1 MLAVPLFWSFEPR
14 EKGIKTKIRWSLRAA
29 GLATRTSEP
38 VGASD
43 DTPKFTACAKCSG
56 VSFGSQENWKGTGG
70 RVGCWD
76 FPGKMC
82 CFQRSSRGVGAASPG
97 CSTQNFVAHK
107 ITQNLV
113 AHKTLNDA
121 SHGPCHL
128 FPVLYPVPLWQLILE
143 DSSGQPVLHEI
154 RKKKSRIPFCLPNS
168 CWNWFNCSRG
178 LKSFHENLTT
188 HVEVS
193 ACTVSLLAPLE
204 HGTVCKG

>member
-1 MLAVPLFWSFEPR
+1 
-14 EKGIKTKIRWSLRAA
+14 
-29 GLATRTSEP
+29 
-38 VGASD
+38 
-43 DTPKFTACAKCSG
+43 
-56 VSFGSQENWKGTGG
+56 
-70 RVGCWD
+70 
-76 FPGKMC
+76 MC

-121 SHGPCHL
+121 SHGPRHL

-154 RKKKSRIPFCLPNS
+154 RKKKFRIPFCLPNS
-168 CWNWFNCSRG
+168 FWNWFNCSRG

-193 ACTVSLLAPLE
+193 ACTVSFVSSTRTWNSLQRVTVWIIPKFS
-204 HGTVCKG
+204 GIRVRTVCGFQ